1 MAQGFDYAS
10 LPSTLTDYVH
20 GNDIQLVT
28 EVMYGMDSS
37 NHMQMIETNGKTP
50 LVSFDGEDILQPSAN
65 DGAWNAKKLGTF
77 KNRFL
82 DPKSGKVDIEF
93 IPAEVYKNY
102 LNRNAVAGR
111 KNQPQIPT
119 FEQWLIEEYLPKR
132 IAFLLER
139 NTIWSGIYN
148 GSGTTSADIC
158 DGFLK
163 TILTAIGDDSIPAA
177 NIIECGTSNEAVTAT
192 NVLTHVQDLVD
203 GIPDEYK
210 MVPMKLF
217 VSPTIERWYMR
228 KYQTTH
234 GSLPYNTQF
243 QKTFVDGTQ
252 VEIVPRAGMQ
262 SSQRMI
268 LTPETNAF
276 IGMDKVDDL
285 NALTFEFSKRKVYVM
300 ADFAIDVDFADPTQ
314 VFVNDLDTD
323 GTES

>member
-1 MAQGFDYAS
+1 MADGFDFSS

-20 GNDIQLVT
+20 ENNVDLVY

-37 NHMQMIETNGKTP
+37 DHMQVIETNGKTP

-82 DPKSGKVDIEF
+82 DPKAAKVDIEF
-93 IPAEVYKNY
+93 VPAEAFKNY
-102 LNRNAVAGR
+102 LNRQSRTGR
-111 KNQPQIPT
+111 KNQPVMT
-119 FEQWLIEEYLPKR
+119 FEQWLIETYLPER
-132 IAFLLER
+132 IAYLLER
-139 NTIWSGIYN
+139 NTIWSGVYN
-148 GSGTTSADIC
+148 GSGTTSTAIA

-163 TILTAIGDDSIPAA
+163 HILTAIGDDSIPAA

-192 NVLTHVQDLVD
+192 NVLTHFQDLVD

-210 MVPMKLF
+210 MVPLKLF
-217 VSPTIERWYMR
+217 CSPTVARWYER

-262 SSQRMI
+262 SSTRLI
-268 LTPETNAF
+268 LTPETNF
-276 IGMDKVDDL
+276 FLGFDRVDDL
-285 NALTFEFSKRKVYVM
+285 AALTFETSKRKLLVM
-300 ADFAIDVDFADPTQ
+300 ADFAFGCNFADPTQ